1 MFKKFPNIRQ
11 HDQADCAAAVLST
24 ISKYYKLELS
34 IMKIREIIGTDAHGT
49 TVQGLVEG
57 AKSLG
62 YEVNP
67 IRITFDA
74 LRENFTIPAIAHVVT
89 EEGLAHFVVI
99 YKKKDDEL
107 YISDPARGLVKK
119 TYAEFEKIFSG
130 ILILMVPTSAFEQMK
145 VKKQSMFD
153 LFKVLMFPQ
162 KKLLFLVIVMS
173 FVLSIIGILSS
184 LFSKILFD
192 EIIPYQLRNTLLVY
206 ILIFGAISFIQM
218 FLEAFRQH
226 VLLFLSRKVDIPILM
241 GYYKH
246 ILNLP
251 MKFFSTRK
259 VGDILA
265 RFQDAMT
272 IKDIFTTVSISLA
285 MDILLAIITGIVLFN
300 INMSLFGILIVMVII
315 NIILIYVFKK
325 PYKKINQEQMEAGAQ
340 LNSQLIESLKN
351 IRSVKAHGDEGE
363 QIEFLEKRFVHSL
376 EIGYQEGVLKNV
388 QGIVSEGIGTIG
400 NLLFMSV
407 GALAIM
413 NGQLTIG
420 TLIVFQT
427 LSGYFTEPINNLVSL
442 QLTFQ
447 EAQIAMNR
455 LREIME
461 VETEKEMGED
471 LIQDIDLDGD
481 IVFDNITFKYG
492 SRPPVIRNLTLT
504 IKQGEKLAIVGE
516 SGVGK
521 STLVKLLLRFQDVN
535 EGKITINGYDIKDIN
550 HQYVRS
556 KIGYVPQQIELFSG
570 KLIDNIQLGNREA
583 TYKEVISASK
593 KAGSHSFI
601 ERMPGRYF
609 SYIEEDGGNLSGGE
623 RQRLGIARALLSKPD
638 IYIFDE
644 ATSNL
649 DTFSEEKVHKTM
661 FKSTKNKT
669 TLIIAHRLSTI
680 IQADKIIVMD
690 QGAIVEI
697 GTHVELIEQNGIY
710 AKLFYRQSGNKDVV
724 ITREQSSLEQ
734 DNEEEIVYG

>member
-1 MFKKFPNIRQ
+1 MFEKFPVIRQ
-11 HDQADCAAAVLST
+11 HDQADCAAAVLASV
-24 ISKYYKLELS
+24 SKYYKLELS

-49 TVQGLVEG
+49 TVHGLVEG
-57 AKSLG
+57 ARTLG

-67 IRITFDA
+67 IRITFEA
-74 LRENFTIPAIAHVVT
+74 LKEEFTLPAIAHVVT
-89 EEGLAHFVVI
+89 EEGMAHFVVV
-99 YKKKDDEL
+99 YKKKQGEL
-107 YISDPARGLVKK
+107 YISDPAKGLITQ

-130 ILILMVPTSAFEQMK
+130 VLILLVPTSAFEQMK
-145 VKKQSMFD
+145 IKKQTMFD
-153 LFKVLMFPQ
+153 LFKVLMLPQ
-162 KKLLFLVIVMS
+162 KKLLLLVIIMS

-192 EIIPYQLRNTLLVY
+192 EIIPYQLRNTLFIY
-206 ILIFGAISFIQM
+206 ILIFGTISFVQM

-251 MKFFSTRK
+251 MKFFATRK

-285 MDILLAIITGIVLFN
+285 MDILLSLITGIVLFN
-300 INMSLFGILIVMVII
+300 INMQLFGILILMVVI
-315 NIILIYVFKK
+315 NIGLIYVFKK
-325 PYKKINQEQMEAGAQ
+325 PYKKINQEQMEAGSR

-351 IRSVKAHGDEGE
+351 IRSVKAHGDESE
-363 QIEFLEKRFVHSL
+363 QIELLEKRFVHSL
-376 EIGYQEGVLKNV
+376 EIGYQEGVLKNI
-388 QGIVSEGIGTIG
+388 QGVVSGGIGTIG
-400 NLLFMSV
+400 NLVFMSV

-427 LSGYFTEPINNLVSL
+427 LSGYFTGPINNLVSL

-461 VETEKEMGED
+461 VETEKDMGEE
-471 LIQDIDLDGD
+471 LIQGVDLDGD

-492 SRPPVIRNLTLT
+492 SRPPVIKNLNLT

-535 EGKITINGYDIKDIN
+535 EGKITLNGYDIKDIN
-550 HQYVRS
+550 HHYLRKS
-556 KIGYVPQQIELFSG
+556 IGYVPQQIELFSG
-570 KLIDNIQLGNREA
+570 KVIENIQLGNRKA
-583 TYKEVISASK
+583 TYEDVVAASK
-593 KAGSHSFI
+593 KAGSHQFI
-601 ERMPGRYF
+601 ERMQGRYF

-623 RQRLGIARALLSKPD
+623 RQRIGIARALLAKPD

-649 DTFSEEKVHKTM
+649 DSFSEEKVHKTM

-680 IQADKIIVMD
+680 VQADKIIVMD
-690 QGAIVEI
+690 KGTIIEI
-697 GTHVELIEQNGIY
+697 GTHEELLSQNGVY
-710 AKLFYRQSGNKDVV
+710 AKLFYKQSGNTDAVMNKVKQM
-724 ITREQSSLEQ
+724 IQ
-734 DNEEEIVYG
+734 EEEEFVYG